1 MLFNLF
7 EKKKTNVKQ
16 QNHKNNNNK
25 QIEYEIV
32 DFPNQNSSFGNYK
45 GRYTKQAAEKAFTFL
60 SNLVGQDIDEEGSF
74 IVFSIRNKENKEINK
89 YIGTRI
95 ELENNVINNNNTLV
109 KYKNVIAK
117 YDKKLDKI
125 KFTKIIK

>member
-32 DFPNQNSSFGNYK
+32 DFPNQNSSFGSYK
-45 GRYTKQAAEKAFTFL
+45 GKYTKQAAEKAFTFL

-95 ELENNVINNNNTLV
+95 ELENNVINNNNRLV